1 MNVHWVAIDPG
12 RSGAVV
18 LKRDSEL
25 QTKAMPDSDQE
36 LAVFLKKISKDNPRI
51 VLGLEEP
58 PRFTGNKIP
67 GSRIAVLFQ
76 NFGVI
81 LGVAVALEW
90 NIRIYSPKQW
100 QKSFGLGSSTGLTRS
115 EWKRKLKAKAIELYP
130 GTQVTNDNADALL
143 ILHHL
148 QCEPMALA
156 GVDDRGHRTG
166 PQQA

>member
-1 MNVHWVAIDPG
+1 MTVHWVAIDPG

-18 LKRDSEL
+18 LKRNGEL
-25 QTKAMPDSDQE
+25 RIESMPDSDQE
-36 LAVFLKKISKDNPRI
+36 LALFLKRISEPDTQTI
-51 VLGLEEP
+51 LGLEEP
-58 PRFTGNKIP
+58 PRFTGNRIP

-100 QKSFGLGSSTGLTRS
+100 QKPFGLGSSVGLTRS

-156 GVDDRGHRTG
+156 GGNDRGHRTS
-166 PQQA
+166 P